1 MADILVVDDDTM
13 LCKMLTSALGR
24 LGHSITTGSTLSE
37 GIKSGRQNPVDIVLL
52 DVQLPDGNGL
62 KYLPDFAN
70 LPSAPEVIIMT
81 GLGDPD
87 GAKVAIELGAWNYL
101 EKPHIIQNL
110 PLTIARSLQ
119 YRKEKLAVKERPIAL
134 KRDKITGNSPALLDC
149 LNQVAAASSSDAS
162 VLIGGETGTGKEV
175 FAHTIHDNSK
185 RADESFVIVDCT
197 SLPEHLIESILFG
210 HKKGAFT
217 GADRTR
223 EGLISIANKGTLF
236 LDEIGELSLSLQKK
250 FLRVL
255 QEMTYLPVGEEYEKT
270 SNFRLISAT
279 NRNLEEMVDQGLF
292 RKDLL
297 FRLKTFAIDLPPLRL
312 RTEDIRDLS
321 NVFTNKFCDRL
332 QIEPKGI
339 SSEFIEHLTAY
350 SWPGNIR
357 ELQQVLEQ
365 VIATHT
371 TQPTLLEYHLPQHI
385 RIANAQATIKKD
397 SVRKSKHELTGQCP
411 LNWKQFKAEG
421 EKTYITDLMS
431 FCDKDINQAID
442 ISGLSRARIY
452 QLLKRYQ

>member
-1 MADILVVDDDTM
+1 MANILVVDDDTT
-13 LCKMLTSALGR
+13 LCKMLTNALGR
-24 LGHSITTGSTLSE
+24 LGHSITTDSTLNH
-37 GIKSGRQNPVDIVLL
+37 GIKLGRQSPVDIVLL

-62 KYLPDFAN
+62 SWLPDFAN

-87 GAKVAIELGAWNYL
+87 GAKLAIELGAWNYL

-119 YRKEKLAVKERPIAL
+119 YRKEKLAVKEKPIVL
-134 KRDKITGNSPALLDC
+134 KREKITGNSPALIDS
-149 LNQVAAASSSDAS
+149 LNLVAAASSNDAS

-185 RADESFVIVDCT
+185 RADENFVIVDCT

-217 GADRTR
+217 GADRSR
-223 EGLISIANKGTLF
+223 EGLISIANNGTLF
-236 LDEIGELSLSLQKK
+236 LDEIGELSLPLQKK

-255 QEMTYLPVGEEYEKT
+255 QERTYLPVGEEYERT

-279 NRNLEEMVDQGLF
+279 NRNLEEMVAQGLF

-297 FRLKTFAIDLPPLRL
+297 FRLKTFTINLPPLRM

-321 NVFTNKFCDRL
+321 NVFTSKFCDRL

-339 SSEFIEHLTAY
+339 SSEFIDHLTAY

-371 TQPTLLEYHLPQHI
+371 MQPTLLEYHLPQHI
-385 RIANAQATIKKD
+385 RIANAQATITKD
-397 SVRKSKHELTGQCP
+397 SVQKNRPARTGQCP
-411 LNWKQFKAEG
+411 LNWKQFKEEG
-421 EKTYITDLMS
+421 EKSYITDLMS
-431 FCDKDINQAID
+431 YCDKNISQAIN

-452 QLLKRYQ
+452 QLIKRYQ